1 MMKKKKGM
9 KNGGVMT
16 KKGMANGAIVSKMSK
31 GTFS

>member
-16 KKGMANGAIVSKMSK
+16 KKGMANGGLVSKMIK
-31 GTFS
+31 GPYS